1 MGQMSFEHELREIV
15 GSDNIRINESMK
27 KHTTFRIGGEAEIF
41 ATPVSVDGIVSLIRY
56 CKKNKIKYYI
66 LGNGSNV
73 LVRDEGIDGVVIKIA
88 SNFNFVDVH
97 QGIIEAQ
104 AGAYLGVIA
113 KIALRNSLGGF
124 EFASGIPGT
133 LGGAIIMNAGAY
145 GREMKDVIEESTVL
159 NKDGEIITLTNEQ
172 LRFGYRSSILQDS
185 DCVVLGAKLRL
196 YKDDSKKIKEKMDD
210 LAKQRREKQP
220 LDKPNA
226 GSTFKRPEGYAAAW
240 LIQQADLKGYSI
252 GGAEVSTKHAGFIIN
267 RGNATAE
274 DVLMLMEYVKDVV
287 EQKFGVTLEPE
298 IKII

>member
-1 MGQMSFEHELREIV
+1 MSFEHEIREIV

-27 KHTTFRIGGEAEIF
+27 KHTTFRIGGEAEVF

-56 CKKNKIKYYI
+56 CKENKIKYYI

-113 KIALRNSLGGF
+113 RIALRNSLGGF

-145 GREMKDVIEESTVL
+145 GREMKDVVYESTVL

-172 LRFGYRSSILQDS
+172 LGFGYRSSTLQNS

-196 YKDDSKKIKEKMDD
+196 YNDDSKSIKQKMDE

-240 LIQQADLKGYSI
+240 LIQQANLKGYSI

-274 DVLMLMEYVKDVV
+274 DVLILMEHVKDVV